1 MIYGRDI
8 LAFRK
13 VIREI
18 QDRCVQ
24 LFWNNADDPAA
35 DIFENIC
42 EWCQNQLIIITK
54 FESETNQLTITKIDK
69 LNKIIHDAYYS
80 PWLYSDGYLDADDV
94 VKLDDNELG
103 LRQTSRAPDLQD
115 FYQIL
120 HVLEQKE
127 SALEIKNKIN
137 TLLHENIC

>member
-1 MIYGRDI
+1 MLYRRDI

-18 QDRCVQ
+18 QDKCVQ
-24 LFWNNADDPAA
+24 LFWDNVEDPCGE
-35 DIFENIC
+35 IFENIC
-42 EWCQNQLIIITK
+42 EWSQNQLVIITK
-54 FESETNQLTITKIDK
+54 SVPENSQRTTTKIDY